1 MPGHHHPGIFWEA
14 TMTHSKL
21 KAGEVAGT
29 YHVSSPVTETDIITY
44 AKHFAQ
50 RKLAKGRKINQS

>member
-1 MPGHHHPGIFWEA
+1 
-14 TMTHSKL
+14 MTHSKL